1 MNKTVKTVLK
11 ITGSV
16 LLTAA
21 GILLICL
28 GSRPEDRDRRIVS
41 CGITVIIW
49 GLMLAL
55 TLIPPVRR
63 RPKEI
68 RNAPDAAPVIE
79 DYRNGLTDY
88 KTFMTSISEDL
99 IYYSTPFGDDNKG
112 EKKLFLVTGEN
123 GGKYLPVFSSRERI
137 VAFEQ
142 KEDRSAFMVMEATY
156 LDILKQTCLI
166 NLDNNPVKLGIV
178 IDPGYCD
185 VFVDASDLGI
195 TIDRIQ
201 GNAPW

>member
-16 LLTAA
+16 LLIAA

-28 GSRPEDRDRRIVS
+28 GLRPEDRDRRIVS

-49 GLMLAL
+49 GLMLAA
-55 TLIPPVRR
+55 TLISPVQRK
-63 RPKEI
+63 PKEI
-68 RNAPDAAPVIE
+68 RNAPDAAPIIE
-79 DYRNGLTDY
+79 DHRNGLTDY
-88 KTFMTSISEDL
+88 KTFMTSISKAL

-123 GGKYLPVFSSRERI
+123 GEKYLPVFSSRERI
-137 VAFEQ
+137 IEFEQ

-156 LDILKQTCLI
+156 LNILKQTCLI
-166 NLDNNPVKLGIV
+166 NLDNNPVKLGII
-178 IDPGYCD
+178 IDPGYCG
-185 VFVDASDLGI
+185 VSVDASELGI